1 LGKHKKKVMD
11 TCNEIILKTCKLFG
25 ESRPRPVTKTSF
37 EGFGNNLD
45 MVLKFMTNNA
55 NGGAGRD
62 EAETEERRPQTKA
75 SSPLMDFTL
84 LSMGMGMKQSD
95 EDSISDMMDL
105 TEFGLKDGVKSK
117 LGNMKKKLEN
127 MKKQHPQLKKNNANL
142 SIRQQMRKNENL
154 MIRRRPPLLPTT
166 TTTTTTTTPLTTGAG
181 IFPHFSSKTPYE
193 ADQNSERPP
202 TNVDDAEVIRHQQM
216 MEQMEEITKL
226 EEIMLQQV
234 EDEEKKLSQPRTT
247 SAGSRL
253 RTRPMMNGGTRSGR
267 PPATSQIPETT
278 TSDMFNEA
286 RKIKT
291 ADGTRLSSLM
301 TRRPDIHSRRP
312 MTSSRPEVPFDEI
325 NTTNPFLRRNPS
337 TRVRQD
343 MNSGR
348 PTAASQPP
356 STRHTFK
363 PKRPTTTG
371 TGFTN
376 ISTIFLSFFYLFSK
390 LLLNCF

>member
-1 LGKHKKKVMD
+1 
-11 TCNEIILKTCKLFG
+11 
-25 ESRPRPVTKTSF
+25 VTKTSF

-216 MEQMEEITKL
+216 MEQMEEITRL

-234 EDEEKKLSQPRTT
+234 EDEEKELSQPRTT
-247 SAGSRL
+247 SGGSRL
-253 RTRPMMNGGTRSGR
+253 
-267 PPATSQIPETT
+267 
-278 TSDMFNEA
+278 
-286 RKIKT
+286 
-291 ADGTRLSSLM
+291 
-301 TRRPDIHSRRP
+301 
-312 MTSSRPEVPFDEI
+312 
-325 NTTNPFLRRNPS
+325 
-337 TRVRQD
+337 
-343 MNSGR
+343 
-348 PTAASQPP
+348 
-356 STRHTFK
+356 
-363 PKRPTTTG
+363 
-371 TGFTN
+371 
-376 ISTIFLSFFYLFSK
+376 
-390 LLLNCF
+390 